1 MKKNKVSRRVC
12 TAGIDVY
19 ETYLFRLGALYA
31 EIPPPLCPAAEWA
44 FWLFSHSSL
53 KFYFIFLVC
62 LPCPFDMSALVYM

>member
-31 EIPPPLCPAAEWA
+31 EIPPPPLP
-44 FWLFSHSSL
+44 SSGMGFL
-53 KFYFIFLVC
+53 VVFPFVAQVLFYFFGVFTLS
-62 LPCPFDMSALVYM
+62 F